1 MKSAARR
8 QPPVAKAKRELGST
22 TMTRTKLMPCELR
35 GAPHAVQMTCSG
47 GMLDATVL
55 YPPNIQSHPGQAMP
69 IVKFTQDNMT
79 MTRSMQEMGS
89 VDGHV
94 REPKA
99 FMPQSA
105 LPSSHKRG
113 PVCTRVGF
121 RRNLLRLTGRHRERD
136 SSALRRTLNDPR
148 PRCRHRAPI

>member
-1 MKSAARR
+1 
-8 QPPVAKAKRELGST
+8 
-22 TMTRTKLMPCELR
+22 
-35 GAPHAVQMTCSG
+35 
-47 GMLDATVL
+47 MLDATVL

-113 PVCTRVGF
+113 PMCTRRLSEKPAATHRTASRTGF
-121 RRNLLRLTGRHRERD
+121 QCA
-136 SSALRRTLNDPR
+136 SAYAR
-148 PRCRHRAPI
+148 